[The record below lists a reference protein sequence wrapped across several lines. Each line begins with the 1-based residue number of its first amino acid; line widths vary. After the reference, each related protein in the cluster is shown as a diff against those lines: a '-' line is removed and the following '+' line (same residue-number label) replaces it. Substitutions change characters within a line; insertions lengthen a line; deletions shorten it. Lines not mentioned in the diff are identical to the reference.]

1 MMQHRG
7 FISSA
12 PRYAKPP
19 SSTALDVGEQASN
32 DAVDEDT
39 ASFSEMMT
47 QQQAGSGPASYRQ
60 FLEEIGHKYKF
71 ASPQLWLGNN
81 VVESI
86 S

>member
-1 MMQHRG
+1 MQHRG

-12 PRYAKPP
+12 SRHAEPP
-19 SSTALDVGEQASN
+19 SSTAFDVEEQALN

-39 ASFSEMMT
+39 DSFSEIMT
-47 QQQAGSGPASYRQ
+47 HQQAGTGPASYRQ
-60 FLEEIGHKYKF
+60 FLEEIGNKYKF